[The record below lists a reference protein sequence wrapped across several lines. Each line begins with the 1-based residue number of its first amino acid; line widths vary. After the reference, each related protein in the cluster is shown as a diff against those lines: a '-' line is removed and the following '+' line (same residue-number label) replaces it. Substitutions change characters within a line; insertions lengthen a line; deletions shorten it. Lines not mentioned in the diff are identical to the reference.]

1 MKSIGVA
8 SGWNNS
14 FVEAIYAGE
23 TIFSRII
30 SFVDGSILPTSS
42 ASSQWRWSNTWQLRP
57 WFGCCSWSAI
67 SGRLNWS
74 SVRWQRRKTRS
85 ICLFWPAVKQV
96 ESSNDD
102 DDDVTFGAPVL
113 HPNPTATRF
122 TAHGNLNR
130 AVALAEVAL
139 GPIRTH
145 WWWNSLG
152 QQPKVRPLCAIFFSP
167 LIYRT
172 TLTISVKVTCWRQLY
187 CVDHKLIL
195 VFDWIDNFVWN
206 LNLNLNWRA
215 KPQNWSMDVR
225 YCDGMFGSF
234 FINATRF
241 VYFFIHFFFFF
252 FFFFMIKR
260 QFILFFFVVFNRMG
274 LCSDRKDGTGRH
286 FSNWSRPSAS
296 VGRSTHHTAV
306 RMAGNVRR
314 FFGVTFC

>member
-1 MKSIGVA
+1 MVPFYQRLQRTANGVGVTRD
-8 SGWNNS
+8 SC
-14 FVEAIYAGE
+14 
-23 TIFSRII
+23 
-30 SFVDGSILPTSS
+30 VDGSDAAVDRP
-42 ASSQWRWSNTWQLRP
+42 SQADWIEVPSDGSGVRP
-57 WFGCCSWSAI
+57 GRFVCF
-67 SGRLNWS
+67 GRLWNKLNHPMMTMWH
-74 SVRWQRRKTRS
+74 SVRRCCTRTQPPLGSWLTVIWIERLHSLRSHWVPSERTGGEIRSGSSRKCGR
-85 ICLFWPAVKQV
+85 C
-96 ESSNDD
+96 
-102 DDDVTFGAPVL
+102 AP
-113 HPNPTATRF
+113 
-122 TAHGNLNR
+122 
-130 AVALAEVAL
+130 
-139 GPIRTH
+139 
-145 WWWNSLG
+145 
-152 QQPKVRPLCAIFFSP
+152 FFFP

-206 LNLNLNWRA
+206 LNWNLNWRA

-252 FFFFMIKR
+252 FFFLFKR
-260 QFILFFFVVFNRMG
+260 QFFFFFFFFVVFNRMG